1 MKERILRY
9 THYGRIGHDRK
20 MYFAYQLIKWKGKM
34 VEIRPKQDFL
44 EVYSLNGNLIC
55 TASRLIQN
63 PFGER
68 K

>member
-1 MKERILRY
+1 MTKRIIKKV
-9 THYGRIGHDRK
+9 HCGRVEYNKKPHFSYR
-20 MYFAYQLIKWKGKM
+20 LIEWEGKA
-34 VEIRPKQDFL
+34 VEVRQAQGFL
-44 EVYSLNGNLIC
+44 AVYSLNGNLIC